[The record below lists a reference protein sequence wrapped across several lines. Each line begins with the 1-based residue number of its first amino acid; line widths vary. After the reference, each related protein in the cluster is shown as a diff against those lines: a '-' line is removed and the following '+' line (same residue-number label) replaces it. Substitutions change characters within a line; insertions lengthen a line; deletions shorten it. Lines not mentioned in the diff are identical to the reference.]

1 VVHYVNR
8 TALYGVFFYP
18 ILNSRAAFHL
28 VDSVEDVLVGSV
40 GVEVAGHFFGTGIL

>member
-28 VDSVEDVLVGSV
+28 VDSVEDVLVGLV
-40 GVEVAGHFFGTGIL
+40 VEVAGHFIGTGVL